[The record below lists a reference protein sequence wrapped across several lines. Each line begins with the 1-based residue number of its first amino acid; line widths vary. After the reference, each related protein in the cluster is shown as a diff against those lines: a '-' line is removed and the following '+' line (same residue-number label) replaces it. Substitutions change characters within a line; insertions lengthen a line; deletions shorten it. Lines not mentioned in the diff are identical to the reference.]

1 LTSFEILHE
10 ATGVSV
16 RSVCC
21 FVVVGVSEMDVYRRK
36 KLVAIDVAVDV
47 GSGVELTMEPPARLM
62 R

>member
-1 LTSFEILHE
+1 
-10 ATGVSV
+10 
-16 RSVCC
+16 
-21 FVVVGVSEMDVYRRK
+21 VYRRK